1 MVLYMNILN
10 RNIIRKNLTSVS
22 VVLFLSLFILVQYIK
37 PSFLYDTDGS
47 LRQFG
52 IGTRKKTILPC
63 WLITIILAILSYL
76 FMLYYLN
83 IPKLS

>member
-1 MVLYMNILN
+1 MSIIN

-22 VVLFLSLFILVQYIK
+22 VVLFLTLFILIQYIK

-52 IGTRKKTILPC
+52 IGTRKKTILPA
-63 WLITIILAILSYL
+63 WLVTIILAVLSYL

-83 IPKLS
+83 IPRLS

>member
-1 MVLYMNILN
+1 MSIIN

-22 VVLFLSLFILVQYIK
+22 VVLFLTLFILIQYGK

-52 IGTRKKTILPC
+52 IGTRKKTILPA
-63 WLITIILAILSYL
+63 WLVTIILAVLSYL

-83 IPKLS
+83 IPRLS

>member
-1 MVLYMNILN
+1 MSIIN
-10 RNIIRKNLTSVS
+10 RNIIRKNLTSYL
-22 VVLFLSLFILVQYIK
+22 VVLFLTLFILIQYCK

-52 IGTRKKTILPC
+52 IGTRKKTILPV
-63 WLITIILAILSYL
+63 WLVTIILAVLSYL

-83 IPKLS
+83 IPRLS